1 MGVQEYHR
9 QPILQ
14 ALFQRLHF
22 ACWYLFVLT
31 LIPGKSLLVMDHL
44 HYCGKTHCSYL
55 LTHLM
60 VHYCDGL
67 LSSKASS
74 QPTAIWGGLLS
85 YSIRASDTSRTRYT
99 FFFGAFAFLAFAF
112 LETHYSS
119 STSPLSI
126 FLSFFFLKTIAYSLF
141 CVYCCSHCCGRPVS
155 SPSVYFF
162 LLKRRSPY
170 SLFLSPLIRLSL
182 LSCSAGDNARK
193 CQFLRIKKGLAP

>member
-74 QPTAIWGGLLS
+74 QLQQ
-85 YSIRASDTSRTRYT
+85 
-99 FFFGAFAFLAFAF
+99 FGVAC
-112 LETHYSS
+112 
-119 STSPLSI
+119 SPILYVHPI
-126 FLSFFFLKTIAYSLF
+126 LRELGTLSFSEPSL
-141 CVYCCSHCCGRPVS
+141 S
-155 SPSVYFF
+155 
-162 LLKRRSPY
+162 
-170 SLFLSPLIRLSL
+170 
-182 LSCSAGDNARK
+182 
-193 CQFLRIKKGLAP
+193 